1 MADAVPVGLCILIV
15 EDEPDVQEV
24 VVQLLGHYG
33 VNTDRANDAEEAL
46 ALLNQESYDAALID
60 LALPGMNGFDLLKK
74 VRAQSQW
81 SGMRCIAFTAFHS
94 SGVRKQVMDAGFDG
108 YFAKPLD
115 TQVFVHDLIAIVNG
129 K

>member
-1 MADAVPVGLCILIV
+1 MPEIPVGLCILIV

-33 VNTDRANDAEEAL
+33 VNTDRATTAEEAVE
-46 ALLNQESYDAALID
+46 LLNQNSYDAALID

-74 VRAQSQW
+74 IRAQAQW

-94 SGVRKQVMDAGFDG
+94 AAVRKEVSDAGFNG

-115 TQVFVHDLIAIVNG
+115 THDFVQELVTIIKSG